1 MKRQKQSHESRNKEK
16 KKEQSTSGLHI
27 RDGVDNIRKGKK
39 KKADTKRGPF
49 LVSAS
54 MIIPKWGP
62 K

>member
-1 MKRQKQSHESRNKEK
+1 MKDQKQSHESRNKEK
-16 KKEQSTSGLHI
+16 KNQSTSGLHI
-27 RDGVDNIRKGKK
+27 RNGVDNIRKGKK
-39 KKADTKRGPF
+39 KKAETKRGPF